1 MREGDIAPNFR
12 LKDQDGNDFELYKNL
27 TAKIL
32 LIFYPKDNTPVCSSQ
47 LSEYNSNINE
57 FSRHEIK
64 LVGISTDSV
73 ISHLGFSSNLKL
85 KFSLLSDIDKSVS
98 KKYKALNL
106 FGINKRKL
114 VLISIDRKILWIGN
128 MLPVNYLKSGEI
140 LSSIKRFAL

>member
-85 KFSLLSDIDKSVS
+85 KLSLLSDIDKSVS

>member
-114 VLISIDRKILWIGN
+114 VLISIDKKILWIGN